1 MADNNIFSQVT
12 ESGNYE
18 PISSQSGL
26 DELIAEVNQKQAG
39 GKRRGRP
46 ARKVSKKGSK
56 KSSRKMSGGKRRKSS
71 KKASKKSS
79 KKASRKMSGG
89 KKRASKKA
97 SKKMSKKHSRKA
109 SKKMSTKGGKK
120 SRKSSKK
127 SSRRSSAT
135 PKRSLPPAV
144 KSFSEFVQ
152 MVAKDK
158 DIDAKYPVAMKICAL
173 YKNDIMKDNN
183 LDSMESINRAK
194 KDWPKESEATKRK
207 YLNKAQKEID
217 DKKSAKKAN
226 KN

>member
-46 ARKVSKKGSK
+46 AAKKVSKKSSK

-79 KKASRKMSGG
+79 KKGSKRQSGG
-89 KKRASKKA
+89 KKSSKKS
-97 SKKMSKKHSRKA
+97 SKKMSKKHSRKS
-109 SKKMSTKGGKK
+109 SKKMSNKGGKK

-144 KSFSEFVQ
+144 AEFSKLVKII
-152 MVAKDK
+152 ANDK
-158 DIDAKYPVAMKICAL
+158 DLPVKYPTAMKIAKL
-173 YKNDIMKDNN
+173 YKDDTKGSDP
-183 LDSMESINRAK
+183 LETTKKCQREYPGES
-194 KDWPKESEATKRK
+194 DATKRK
-207 YLNKAQKEID
+207 YLNKAEKEIA
-217 DKKSAKKAN
+217 DKKSAKKAA

>member
-46 ARKVSKKGSK
+46 AAKKVSKKSSK

-71 KKASKKSS
+71 KKASKKAS
-79 KKASRKMSGG
+79 KKGSKRQSGG

-97 SKKMSKKHSRKA
+97 SKKMSKKHSRKS
-109 SKKMSTKGGKK
+109 SKKMSNKGGKK

-144 KSFSEFVQ
+144 AEFSKLVKII
-152 MVAKDK
+152 ANDK
-158 DIDAKYPVAMKICAL
+158 DLPVKYPTAMKIAKL
-173 YKNDIMKDNN
+173 YKDDTKGSDP
-183 LDSMESINRAK
+183 LETTKKCQREYPGES
-194 KDWPKESEATKRK
+194 DATKRK
-207 YLNKAQKEID
+207 YLNKAEKEIA
-217 DKKSAKKAN
+217 DKKSAKKAA